1 MAEVKTESRHYKV
14 STRGGKFFF
23 VFTGHQAKTALT
35 LWANPPMN
43 HRVSVESVTEHVT
56 TSAIELVGVPVDPF
70 WG

>member
-43 HRVSVESVTEHVT
+43 HRVNLRLIDFGLFFIPIPEYRKSE
-56 TSAIELVGVPVDPF
+56 TSDI
-70 WG
+70 